1 MVKSSFLSTP
11 LIFSVTFTD
20 EELTTFSSTDTG
32 TFYRFEF
39 DIIER
44 GTLLTFIPRSDQNE
58 TTASNSVSFD
68 IIIRNP
74 LLIIFYAAA
83 LAFIDSIT
91 FLIPIHTVK
100 SVNISTTLP

>member
-1 MVKSSFLSTP
+1 M
-11 LIFSVTFTD
+11 
-20 EELTTFSSTDTG
+20 TTFSSTDTG

-39 DIIER
+39 DILER

-74 LLIIFYAAA
+74 LLIIFYADA
-83 LAFIDSIT
+83 LAFIDSKAARNDLHNSAIASGVSQAAT
-91 FLIPIHTVK
+91 GINLTC
-100 SVNISTTLP
+100 

>member
-1 MVKSSFLSTP
+1 MILALIDFLSPTMLFASMMVHFSNTVYNGIELILSTP

-39 DIIER
+39 DILER

-58 TTASNSVSFD
+58 TTASNSVS
-68 IIIRNP
+68 
-74 LLIIFYAAA
+74 L
-83 LAFIDSIT
+83 T
-91 FLIPIHTVK
+91 
-100 SVNISTTLP
+100 